1 MDAILKPICNCEEV
15 FRPMFLGGGM
25 MNHKDYV
32 YVPYYCDE
40 CKEVRRGN
48 VLKGK
53 CICSVC
59 KKEMTLYGRLN
70 GYFSDD
76 ESDRFYNP
84 EKVVFDCIIG
94 MDLQYILEDKK
105 YHCPSCKKDDLEF
118 EKVGLWD

>member
-1 MDAILKPICNCEEV
+1 MGAILKPICNCEEV
-15 FRPMFLGGGM
+15 FRPLFLGGGM
-25 MNHKDYV
+25 MNHNDYV
-32 YVPYYCDE
+32 YVPYYC
-40 CKEVRRGN
+40 
-48 VLKGK
+48 
-53 CICSVC
+53 
-59 KKEMTLYGRLN
+59 
-70 GYFSDD
+70 DD